1 MQEENPRGKFGPIFA
16 RVTAIS
22 IFVSDVFDGERG
34 GGREG
39 IRAAPVKVLE
49 WFQPRLPLM

>member
-16 RVTAIS
+16 RVIAIS

-34 GGREG
+34 GEG
-39 IRAAPVKVLE
+39 LRDVVVKVLE
-49 WFQPRLPLM
+49 WCQPRLPLM

>member
-22 IFVSDVFDGERG
+22 ICVSDVFDGERG
-34 GGREG
+34 GGVE
-39 IRAAPVKVLE
+39 KE
-49 WFQPRLPLM
+49 WELLLLKF

>member
-22 IFVSDVFDGERG
+22 ICVSDVFDGERG
-34 GGREG
+34 GREG
-39 IRAAPVKVLE
+39 MRAATVKVLE
-49 WFQPRLPLM
+49 WCQPRLPLM